1 MINSRQQNILR
12 IIVEEFIQTA
22 EPIGSKNTML
32 DSLGFSS
39 ATIRNDMA
47 TLEAMGYL
55 EKTHTSSGR
64 IPSDKGYRY
73 YVDEI
78 LKINQPKDTNFPKVD
93 ELMGNYL
100 LGNDD
105 VLKKALE
112 TISDMTSYTS
122 MILTPSDA
130 RSLVKRI
137 ELVKIAPNEAL
148 IMIITDSGH
157 VEKRKLFMD
166 GMELHELQ
174 KVVTIL
180 NDLLIN
186 TPVGDIAHRLA
197 YELSQSELKEYL
209 QYHQTLIDAFVRA
222 FSKFNEQQ
230 FFMGGQYNLLYE
242 PEFNDITKMRRY
254 IEAIEN
260 KEIFRLID
268 TKSAGVTVR
277 IGHENTVQF
286 LENCTLI
293 SVPYQIPTGE
303 KGAIAVIGPRRMN
316 YRRVI
321 PLLEYLAMNMSDFEN

>member
-1 MINSRQQNILR
+1 MLDSRQKDILR
-12 IIVEEFIQTA
+12 IVVEEFIQTA
-22 EPIGSKNTML
+22 EPVGSKCVAL

-47 TLEAMGYL
+47 QLEALGYL

-78 LKINQPKDTNFPKVD
+78 LKINQPKKSNFPKVD
-93 ELMGNYL
+93 ELLGNYL
-100 LGNDD
+100 LGNDE
-105 VLKKALE
+105 VIKKALE
-112 TISDMTSYTS
+112 SISEMTSYTS

-137 ELVKIAPNEAL
+137 EVVKIAANEAL
-148 IMIITDSGH
+148 IMIVTDSGH
-157 VEKRKLFMD
+157 IEKRKLFMD
-166 GMELHELQ
+166 GMGIEELQ
-174 KVVTIL
+174 KVVRIL

-186 TPVGDIAHRLA
+186 TPVGDIANRLA

-209 QYHQTLIDAFVRA
+209 QYHQTLIEAFVRA
-222 FSKFNEQQ
+222 FSKFTEQQ
-230 FFMGGQYNLLYE
+230 YFMGGQYNLLYE
-242 PEFNDITKMRRY
+242 PEFNDINKMRRF

-260 KEIFRLID
+260 KELFQLID
-268 TKSAGVTVR
+268 TKASGVTVR
-277 IGHENTVQF
+277 IGQENTVQF

>member
-1 MINSRQQNILR
+1 MLNNRQQDILR
-12 IIVEEFIQTA
+12 ILVEEFIQTA
-22 EPIGSKNTML
+22 EPVGSKSASL
-32 DSLGFSS
+32 ESLGFSS

-47 TLEAMGYL
+47 ILETLGYL

-78 LKINQPKDTNFPKVD
+78 LKINQPKDSNFPKVD
-93 ELMGNYL
+93 ELLGNYL
-100 LGNDD
+100 LGNDE

-112 TISDMTSYTS
+112 TISEMTKYTS

-130 RSLVKRI
+130 RSLVKKI
-137 ELVKIAPNEAL
+137 ELVKIAANEAL
-148 IMIITDSGH
+148 IMIVTDSGH

-166 GMELHELQ
+166 GMEIEELH
-174 KVVTIL
+174 KVVRIL

-186 TPVGDIAHRLA
+186 TPVGDIANRLA

-209 QYHQTLIDAFVRA
+209 QYHQTLIEAFVRA

-230 FFMGGQYNLLYE
+230 FFMSGQYNLLYE
-242 PEFNDITKMRRY
+242 PEFNDINKMRRY

-268 TKSAGVTVR
+268 TKSKGVTVK
-277 IGHENTVQF
+277 IGLENTVQF
-286 LENCTLI
+286 LENCTVI

-303 KGAIAVIGPRRMN
+303 QGAIAVIGPRRMN

-321 PLLEYLAMNMSDFEN
+321 PLLEYLAMNMSDFEH

>member
-1 MINSRQQNILR
+1 MLDSRQKDILR
-12 IIVEEFIQTA
+12 IVVEEFIQTA
-22 EPIGSKNTML
+22 EPVGSKCAAL
-32 DSLGFSS
+32 DALGFSS

-47 TLEAMGYL
+47 QLEVLGYL

-78 LKINQPKDTNFPKVD
+78 LKINQPKQSNFPKVD
-93 ELMGNYL
+93 ELLGNYL
-100 LGNDD
+100 LGNDE
-105 VLKKALE
+105 VIKKALE
-112 TISDMTSYTS
+112 TISDMTNYTS

-130 RSLVKRI
+130 RSLVKKI
-137 ELVKIAPNEAL
+137 EVVKIAPNEAL

-166 GMELHELQ
+166 GMGIEELQ
-174 KVVTIL
+174 KVVRIL
-180 NDLLIN
+180 NDLLMN
-186 TPVGDIAHRLA
+186 TPVGDIANRLA

-209 QYHQTLIDAFVRA
+209 QYHQTLIEAFVRA
-222 FSKFNEQQ
+222 FSKFTEQQ
-230 FFMGGQYNLLYE
+230 YFMGGQYNLLYE
-242 PEFNDITKMRRY
+242 PEFNDINKMRRF

-260 KEIFRLID
+260 KELFRLID
-268 TKSAGVTVR
+268 TKASGVTVR
-277 IGHENTVQF
+277 IGQENTVQF

-316 YRRVI
+316 YKRVI